1 MLAVYV
7 WHWVYGLNLGMIYNP
22 PASDD
27 GATARDR

>member
-22 PASDD
+22 SHSD
-27 GATARDR
+27 GRVTARDH